1 MKLLN
6 KSIIVALAVMLAIPT
21 FGEAQTKKGSDKSI
35 KSETKKETK
44 TKIKKSKTKKETKT
58 KASTKSLGK
67 SKKLNFGSK
76 AGSKVKSKTDSKGK
90 AKSKYQ
96 IAVDP
101 ILKGTGIATKD
112 ELKTCLKDK
121 KMGFMEKWSY
131 NKYKK
136 GKSLSDK
143 DKKRIFTLASS
154 CTSPKT
160 SSPPKEPKGTK
171 KGYQNSGKTS
181 KGATKG
187 RVG

>member
-6 KSIIVALAVMLAIPT
+6 KSIIIAVALMMAIPT

-44 TKIKKSKTKKETKT
+44 TKIKKSKTKKETK
-58 KASTKSLGK
+58 SLSK
-67 SKKLNFGSK
+67 SKEINFGSK
-76 AGSKVKSKTDSKGK
+76 SKSKVGTTGK